1 VTQKVDQ
8 LQATRAKRGR
18 IYNSVEE
25 FMAERDI
32 VIDLAIH
39 RGQVLKVNASYV
51 FVRHDII

>member
-1 VTQKVDQ
+1 MTQKLDQ